1 MVRTRWSV
9 IFFTAAGTALG
20 LASAAAAQ
28 SNDDVRAVVA
38 EMIADAEARSSLLAA
53 GDSGHDGQF
62 FIAGDGFRLNI
73 GGGLQFRY
81 LMNFRDD
88 DIAPADDF
96 SNGFQTTDTRLNFSG
111 TIANNW
117 SFFIE
122 GKFDKD
128 GGGFTLLDAYAA
140 YTFANG
146 VGLGWGQVK
155 APILREDMT
164 SDFKQL
170 AVDRA
175 PSTDLIRHDRVKAVW
190 LSYAQETWRTWVTFN
205 SGADTETTDF
215 NAMSNAD
222 YAFSGRVEF
231 LFSGDWKQFAD
242 FTSPKGSDFGAMLG
256 LAAHYQG
263 PHNTP
268 AFGDVDTSVALYT
281 ADLGLEGDG
290 WNFFGAFIGRHID
303 ADSFAGDAEFDDF
316 SFVVQGGVM
325 LTDSW
330 ELFARYDALILDD
343 DRAID
348 EDFFSF
354 ATIGVN
360 KYFAGH
366 AAKFTLDGVY
376 SFEKTTDLANMGLL
390 PNTDQGLLGNTEEG
404 EFVLR
409 AQFQLLF

>member
-1 MVRTRWSV
+1 MDRSMVVSGLLAC
-9 IFFTAAGTALG
+9 AAGLACSHTAL
-20 LASAAAAQ
+20 AQ
-28 SNDDVRAVVA
+28 AESTDQVRAAVA
-38 EMIADAEARSSLLAA
+38 EMMNDAETRTSLLAA
-53 GDSGHDGQF
+53 GDAGHDGAF
-62 FIAGDGFRLNI
+62 FIAGENFRLNI
-73 GGGLQFRY
+73 GGAIQFRY
-81 LMNFRDD
+81 IASFRDD
-88 DIAPADDF
+88 ANDDDV
-96 SNGFQTTDTRLNFSG
+96 SNGFQTNDTRLNFGG
-111 TIANNW
+111 TVHKDW
-117 SFFIE
+117 SFFVE

-164 SDFKQL
+164 SDMKQL

-175 PSTDLIRHDRVKAVW
+175 PSTDFMRHDRVKAIW
-190 LSYAQETWRTWVTFN
+190 LSYAAEKWRTWITFN
-205 SGADTETTDF
+205 SGANTDNTDF

-231 LFSGDWKQFAD
+231 LFDGQWSQFGD

-268 AFGDVDTSVALYT
+268 AFADVDTSVFLYS
-281 ADLGLEGDG
+281 ADIGLEGDG
-290 WNFFGAFIGRHID
+290 WNAFGAVIGRHID

-325 LTDSW
+325 LTDAW
-330 ELFARYDALILDD
+330 ELFGRFDALMLDD
-343 DRAID
+343 DRGTS
-348 EDFFSF
+348 EDFFPF
-354 ATIGVN
+354 LTAGVN
-360 KYFAGH
+360 HYFAGH
-366 AAKFTLDGVY
+366 AAKATLDLVY
-376 SFEKTTDLANMGLL
+376 SFEKTGDLTGLGLL
-390 PNTDQGLLGNTEEG
+390 PNTDQGLLGDTEEG
-404 EFVLR
+404 EVVIR

>member
-9 IFFTAAGTALG
+9 TLLAAAGAALG
-20 LASAAAAQ
+20 MASMAAAQ
-28 SNDDVRAVVA
+28 SQDEVRAVVA
-38 EMIADAEARSSLLAA
+38 EMIADAEARTSLLAA
-53 GDSGHDGQF
+53 GESGHDGRF

-73 GGGLQFRY
+73 GGALQFRY
-81 LMNFRDD
+81 FTNLRDD
-88 DIAPADDF
+88 NNAGEDDF
-96 SNGFQTTDTRLNFSG
+96 SNGFQTTDTRLNFGG
-111 TIANNW
+111 TIEKNW
-117 SFFIE
+117 SFYVE
-122 GKFDKD
+122 GKFDKAS
-128 GGGFTLLDAYAA
+128 GGFTLLDAYAA
-140 YTFANG
+140 YTFENG

-175 PSTDLIRHDRVKAVW
+175 PSTDFVRHDRVKAVW
-190 LSYAQETWRTWVTFN
+190 LSYAQEKWRTWITFN
-205 SGADTETTDF
+205 AGANTDNTDF

-231 LFSGDWKQFAD
+231 LFDGDWNQFAD
-242 FTSPKGSDFGAMLG
+242 FTSPNGSDFGAMLG

-268 AFGDVDTSVALYT
+268 AFADVDTSVALYT
-281 ADLGLEGDG
+281 ADLSLEGDG
-290 WNFFGAFIGRHID
+290 WNAFGAVIGRHID

-330 ELFARYDALILDD
+330 ELFARYDGLILDE
-343 DRAID
+343 DRGTD
-348 EDFFSF
+348 EDFYSF
-354 ATIGVN
+354 ATVGVN

-376 SFEKTTDLANMGLL
+376 SFEKTTDLTTLGLL
-390 PNTDQGLLGNTEEG
+390 PNTDQGLLGDTEEG